1 MNEQG
6 TESVMNFYRPQTKLR
21 EGNVLHVFVRP
32 WRGGVIVPSHNA
44 PLTIPLGP
52 YSPKTTKAGGT
63 HPAEM
68 LSCLI
73 LKIQM
78 YL

>member
-32 WRGGVIVPSHNA
+32 WRGGW
-44 PLTIPLGP
+44 
-52 YSPKTTKAGGT
+52 
-63 HPAEM
+63 
-68 LSCLI
+68 
-73 LKIQM
+73 
-78 YL
+78 